1 MAYPSFYLRI
11 PFPLL
16 GPPGR
21 SIHSSPNRLVEPYY
35 MPGTGKKPKFEE
47 KEKREGRRERS
58 NMYTAVS
65 SHRRACTGCV
75 CACARTHVCTC
86 TQSCIL
92 ACIRELLLGMSAP
105 NVHPRARAWL
115 CREKRSLTVPIFSL
129 NKHSLTCSRR
139 NVART
144 TEHHSGEATSTL
156 FPLHVGCSL
165 KGPEAWV
172 IIPAP
177 PLASSVDLNK

>member
-1 MAYPSFYLRI
+1 
-11 PFPLL
+11 
-16 GPPGR
+16 
-21 SIHSSPNRLVEPYY
+21 
-35 MPGTGKKPKFEE
+35 MPGTRKKPKFEE

-65 SHRRACTGCV
+65 LHRRACIGCICV
-75 CACARTHVCTC
+75 CVYVHMCVCVCVHAHVRTC

-92 ACIRELLLGMSAP
+92 ACTHELLLGVSTP
-105 NVHPRARAWL
+105 NIHPRARARL
-115 CREKRSLTVPIFSL
+115 RREKCSLTIPTFSL

-144 TEHHSGEATSTL
+144 TEYHSREATSTL
-156 FPLHVGCSL
+156 FTLHMGRSL
-165 KGPEAWV
+165 KGSEAWV

-177 PLASSVDLNK
+177 PFASSVALDK